1 MYQAKVVHPLST
13 DTPVV
18 HPDVETTLWQLFVAI
33 GVFWKLPDD
42 PGPYRLRFRVFLA
55 NRIALNPLYTE
66 FYVTARRVIA
76 QLVREQ
82 GAACAFKTIFTQK
95 IRQQSPGPPASELE
109 VTQRYAADEFV
120 AFRLALGSFKAFG
133 AANYCG
139 YVGGE
144 NLADEPVPYR
154 PMGTRHES

>member
-42 PGPYRLRFRVFLA
+42 PGP
-55 NRIALNPLYTE
+55 
-66 FYVTARRVIA
+66 RRVIA